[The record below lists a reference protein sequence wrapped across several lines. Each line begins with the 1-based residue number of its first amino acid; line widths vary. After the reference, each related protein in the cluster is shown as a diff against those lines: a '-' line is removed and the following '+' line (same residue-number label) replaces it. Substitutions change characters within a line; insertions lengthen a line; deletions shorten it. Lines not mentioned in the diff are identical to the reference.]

1 MRAEAL
7 GCPSAVFTAPVPG
20 HFGRFVFALPQSDG
34 LVLVGLTD
42 DAAPG
47 VDGIAPPVPESDEDF
62 LLATINRALER
73 PLTRQDVVGRF
84 AGLRPLVLPTP
95 SGGSTGGT
103 KRRIGRHG
111 FGERREHGASGD
123 LSEGAERAL
132 VEAGAT
138 ADVSRRHLLIDEPG
152 RPLTIAGG
160 KLTTYRTMAED
171 AVDAAC
177 RRLGTDRECRTRT
190 LPLVGAAPREVL
202 ARLEEPTRPV
212 RRYGTEAGR
221 VAELGRRYPRFAGP
235 VAEGVAY
242 TGAEMLFGVLAEGAL
257 TVEDLVERRTRT
269 SFVESAVPAAREV
282 AAQVLEL
289 ATT

>member
-1 MRAEAL
+1 
-7 GCPSAVFTAPVPG
+7 
-20 HFGRFVFALPQSDG
+20 
-34 LVLVGLTD
+34 
-42 DAAPG
+42 
-47 VDGIAPPVPESDEDF
+47 
-62 LLATINRALER
+62 
-73 PLTRQDVVGRF
+73 
-84 AGLRPLVLPTP
+84 
-95 SGGSTGGT
+95 
-103 KRRIGRHG
+103 
-111 FGERREHGASGD
+111 
-123 LSEGAERAL
+123 
-132 VEAGAT
+132 
-138 ADVSRRHLLIDEPG
+138 
-152 RPLTIAGG
+152 
-160 KLTTYRTMAED
+160 MAED

-202 ARLEEPTRPV
+202 ARLEEPTRLV